1 MDSDDKFCS
10 FLLDS
15 YNDQAIHDALQ
26 RLVLRQQA
34 RQYSAYNG
42 TSMINNDSRCSS
54 SQQMGQGDTPQ
65 YGSSSSLVD
74 TTYTINKNSG
84 YNKMAPPAT
93 GLIIP
98 GGERVQTNAAVY
110 PEQTRDEN
118 IQRPNDNIKYSSSN
132 GITEDIR
139 NRPPSGQGHRRLEIK
154 SASGSRKPVQSN
166 VNLRSAN
173 ATFNSFI
180 EDSNGTTWQNDL
192 AHAYNQVT
200 GVLPSNYH
208 TASQSSKQFQ
218 IMQQQA
224 ALKQQ
229 SKAMLEQSK
238 AKHQAMIAQAHAVQ
252 KSVQQQQ
259 RLDQELESAIQ
270 MYAPKPPTQPPHARK
285 TPSSHRV
292 QR

>member
-26 RLVLRQQA
+26 RLALRQQA

-166 VNLRSAN
+166 VTLRSAN

-270 MYAPKPPTQPPHARK
+270 MYAPKPPNQPPHARK